1 MSMGAL
7 RLRQAIRGIPP
18 YVPGKSAAEVTR
30 ELGITRVIKLAS
42 NESVAGP
49 SPKALEAIRRSLSGI
64 HRYPEDTSYELR
76 MALARKLGVQ
86 PGNLL
91 LGTGADEVLL
101 LLGQLFLDPGDECL
115 YPYPSFSLYR
125 KSAQVMAA
133 VPVQAPLREDRIDLE
148 ALLERVTPRTKL
160 VFLCNPNNP
169 TGHLVPSEEVVSFL
183 DRLPEHV
190 FPVIDEAYAEF
201 VDDPGF
207 RDAVSLFRQGRQ
219 LAAIRTFSKIY
230 GIAGLRVGYAVVPP
244 EIPTTADGI
253 RNSFNVNV
261 LAQAAALA
269 ALEDEEHVE
278 RTRRLTFAGRAQLA
292 RGLRAMGL
300 QPIPSQTNFVC
311 VGIGRDAQP
320 LFQRLLRRG
329 LIIRPLAGFAM
340 PQHIRITVGTEGEN
354 AEVLAALKE
363 ELARG

>member
-1 MSMGAL
+1 MGTL
-7 RLRQAIRGIPP
+7 RLRPAIQGIPP
-18 YVPGKSAAEVTR
+18 YIPGKSVNEVTR

-49 SPKALEAIRRSLSGI
+49 SPKAIEAIRRSLSGI
-64 HRYPEDTSYELR
+64 HRYPEDTSYDLKR
-76 MALARKLGVQ
+76 ALAGKLGVE

-133 VPVQAPLREDRIDLE
+133 VPVEVPLKNDRFDLE
-148 ALLERVTPRTKL
+148 AVLKRVTPRTKL

-169 TGHLVPSEEVVSFL
+169 TGHLVPNQEVASFL
-183 DRLPEHV
+183 DRLPAHV

-207 RDAVSLFRQGRQ
+207 LDAVSMFRQGRP
-219 LAAIRTFSKIY
+219 LCAIRTFSKIY
-230 GIAGLRVGYAVVPP
+230 GIAGLRVGYAVVPK

-253 RNSFNVNV
+253 RNSFNINV

-278 RTRRLTFAGRAQLA
+278 RTRRLTFAGRQQLT
-292 RGLRAMGL
+292 RGLQAMGL
-300 QPIPSQTNFVC
+300 RPIPSQTNFVC
-311 VGIGRDAQP
+311 VGIGRDAQE
-320 LFQRLLRRG
+320 LFRRLLQRG

-340 PQHIRITVGTEGEN
+340 PQHIRITVGTEAEN

-363 ELARG
+363 ELGRG

>member
-1 MSMGAL
+1 MGTL
-7 RLRQAIRGIPP
+7 RLRPAIRGIPP
-18 YVPGKSAAEVTR
+18 YVPGKSVNEVTR

-42 NESVAGP
+42 NESLVGP
-49 SPKALEAIRRSLSGI
+49 SPLALEAIQRHLGEI
-64 HRYPEDTSYELR
+64 HRYPEDSSYDLKK
-76 MALARKLGVQ
+76 ALARKLGVE
-86 PGNLL
+86 PENIL

-133 VPVQAPLREDRIDLE
+133 VPVQSPLANDRIDVE

-169 TGHLVPSEEVVSFL
+169 TGHLVPGGEVLSFL
-183 DRLPEHV
+183 KRLPEHV

-207 RDAVSLFRQGRQ
+207 RDAVGLFREGYS

-244 EIPTTADGI
+244 ELSTTADGI
-253 RNSFNVNV
+253 RNSFNINN

-269 ALEDEEHVE
+269 ALEDHEHVE
-278 RTRRLTFAGRAQLA
+278 RTRKLTFAGRAQLT
-292 RGLRAMGL
+292 RGLRDMGL

-311 VGIGRDAQP
+311 VGIGRDAQEV
-320 LFQRLLRRG
+320 FQRLLHRG

-340 PQHIRITVGTEGEN
+340 PRHIRITVGTEEQN
-354 AEVLAALKE
+354 EEVLSALKE
-363 ELARG
+363 ELGRG

>member
-1 MSMGAL
+1 MSTL
-7 RLRQAIRGIPP
+7 RLRPAILGIPP
-18 YVPGKSAAEVTR
+18 YVPGKSVNEVTR

-49 SPKALEAIRRSLSGI
+49 SPRALEAVKRHLGEV
-64 HRYPEDTSYELR
+64 HRYPEDTSYDLKR
-76 MALARKLGVQ
+76 ALARKLGVE

-125 KSAQVMAA
+125 KSALLMAA
-133 VPVQAPLREDRIDLE
+133 VPVEAPLRDDRIDVE
-148 ALLERVTPRTKL
+148 ALLQRVTPRTKL

-169 TGHLVPSEEVVSFL
+169 TGHLVPAREVLSFL

-201 VDDPGF
+201 VDEPGF
-207 RDAVSLFRQGRQ
+207 RDAVSLFRQGRR
-219 LAAIRTFSKIY
+219 LGAIRTFSKIY
-230 GIAGLRVGYAVVPP
+230 GLAGLRVGYAVVPA
-244 EIPTTADGI
+244 EIPATADGI
-253 RNSFNVNV
+253 RNSFNISV

-269 ALEDEEHVE
+269 ALDDEEHVE
-278 RTRRLTFAGRAQLA
+278 RTRRLTFAGREQLT
-292 RGLRAMGL
+292 RGLQAMGL

-311 VGIGRDAQP
+311 VGIHRSAQEV
-320 LFQRLLRRG
+320 FQRLLRRG
-329 LIIRPLAGFAM
+329 LIIRPLASFAM
-340 PQHIRITVGTEGEN
+340 PQHVRITVGTEEQN
-354 AEVLAALKE
+354 AEVLSALKE
-363 ELARG
+363 ELGRG

>member
-1 MSMGAL
+1 MSTL
-7 RLRQAIRGIPP
+7 RFRPSIRGIPP
-18 YVPGKSAAEVTR
+18 YVPGKSVGEVTR

-49 SPKALEAIRRSLSGI
+49 SPMALEAIRRQLDGV
-64 HRYPEDTSYELR
+64 HRYPEDTSYDLKI
-76 MALARKLGVQ
+76 ALARKLGVE
-86 PGNLL
+86 PANLL

-133 VPVQAPLREDRIDLE
+133 VPVEAQLRDDRIDVE
-148 ALLERVTPRTKL
+148 ALLQRVTSRTKL

-169 TGHLVPSEEVVSFL
+169 TGHLVPSEEVLSFL

-207 RDAVSLFRQGRQ
+207 CDAVGLFRQGRQ

-230 GIAGLRVGYAVVPP
+230 GIAGLRVGYAVVPA

-278 RTRRLTFAGRAQLA
+278 RTRRLTFAGRAQLIQ
-292 RGLRAMGL
+292 GLRDMGL
-300 QPIPSQTNFVC
+300 EPIPSQTNFVC
-311 VGIGRDAQP
+311 VGLGRDAQP
-320 LFQRLLRRG
+320 VFQRLLRRG
-329 LIIRPLAGFAM
+329 LIIRPLATFAM
-340 PQHIRITVGTEGEN
+340 PQHIRVTVGTESQN
-354 AEVLAALKE
+354 AEVLSALKE
-363 ELARG
+363 ELGRG

>member
-1 MSMGAL
+1 MGTL
-7 RLRQAIRGIPP
+7 HMRKAILGIPP
-18 YVPGKSAAEVTR
+18 YVPGKSVSEVTR

-49 SPKALEAIRRSLSGI
+49 SPRAVEAIRRSLAGI
-64 HRYPEDTSYELR
+64 HRYPEDTSYDLKK
-76 MALARKLGVQ
+76 ALARKLGVQ

-115 YPYPSFSLYR
+115 FPYPSFSLYR
-125 KSAQVMAA
+125 KSAQVMGAT
-133 VPVQAPLREDRIDLE
+133 PVQAPLRDYRIDLE
-148 ALLERVTPRTKL
+148 AVLERVTPRTKL

-169 TGHLVPSEEVVSFL
+169 TGHLVPGPEVVSFL
-183 DRLPEHV
+183 ERLPEHV

-207 RDAVSLFRQGRQ
+207 RDGVGLFREGRP

-230 GIAGLRVGYAVVPP
+230 GIAGLRVGYAVVPQ

-253 RNSFNVNV
+253 RNSFNINV

-269 ALEDEEHVE
+269 ALEDHEHVE
-278 RTRRLTFAGRAQLA
+278 RTRQLTFAGREQLS

-300 QPIPSQTNFVC
+300 EPIPSQTNFVC

-320 LFQRLLRRG
+320 LFQSLLGRG

-340 PQHIRITVGTEGEN
+340 PQHIRITVGTEAEN
-354 AEVLAALKE
+354 AEVLGALKE
-363 ELARG
+363 ELGRK

>member
-1 MSMGAL
+1 MGKL
-7 RLRQAIRGIPP
+7 RLRPAIRGIPP
-18 YVPGKSAAEVTR
+18 YVPGKAISEVTR

-49 SPKALEAIRRSLSGI
+49 SPKALQAIRDHLADI
-64 HRYPEDTSYELR
+64 HRYPEDTSYDLKR
-76 MALARKLGVQ
+76 ALAGKLGVK

-125 KSAQVMAA
+125 KSAQLMGA
-133 VPVQAPLREDRIDLE
+133 VPVEAPLREDRIDVE

-169 TGHLVPSEEVVSFL
+169 TGHLVPGKEVVSFL

-201 VDDPGF
+201 VDDRGF
-207 RDAVSLFRQGRQ
+207 RDAVGLFREGRQ

-230 GIAGLRVGYAVVPP
+230 GIAGLRVGYAVVPA
-244 EIPTTADGI
+244 EIPATADGI
-253 RNSFNVNV
+253 RNSFNINV

-269 ALEDEEHVE
+269 ALGDEEHVE
-278 RTRRLTFAGRAQLA
+278 RTRRLTFAGREQLT
-292 RGLRAMGL
+292 RGLKDLGL

-311 VGIGRDAQP
+311 AGIGGDAQP
-320 LFQRLLRRG
+320 VFQALLRRG
-329 LIIRPLAGFAM
+329 LIIRPLASFAM
-340 PQHIRITVGTEGEN
+340 PRHIRITVGTEAEN
-354 AEVLAALKE
+354 AEVLRALKE
-363 ELARG
+363 ELGRG